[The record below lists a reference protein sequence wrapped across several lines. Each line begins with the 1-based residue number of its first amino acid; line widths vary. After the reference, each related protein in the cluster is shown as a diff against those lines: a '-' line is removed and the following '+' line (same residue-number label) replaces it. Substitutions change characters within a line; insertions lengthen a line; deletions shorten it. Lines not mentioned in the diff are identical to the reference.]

1 MSLHDRRRFLGLLAG
16 GIAAGASIP
25 RPETG
30 ISPRARLD
38 RLARAGQND
47 DEAFWQLVKRDFP
60 ATPGLA
66 MMNAANLCPS
76 PFVVIDTV
84 TQLTRDVD
92 ADVSFHNR
100 RKFGPL
106 RNQTRQGLAAHLG
119 ADPSEIA
126 ITRNTSES
134 NNTVVNG
141 LTLGRGD
148 EVVLWDQNHPTNN
161 ISWDVRAE
169 RMGFSVKRVAT
180 PADPKSADQLAAA
193 FVEALTPR
201 TKILSFSHVSNVSGI
216 HLPAQHLCRIARERG
231 IMTLVDGAQT
241 FGAIRVNLHDMGCDF
256 YSGSAHKWFVGPK
269 EAGVLYV
276 REDRIA
282 DLWANDVG
290 VGWRAA
296 IRSGAGARK
305 FENLGQRDDACVA
318 ATGTAAQFHATI
330 GIDRIDKRVRTLAS
344 ALITQLQDRIPGV
357 TFTTPLDPDLRAG
370 VIVFGIPGV
379 DPGELYDRLYTEFH
393 IAGARRATG
402 VRLCPHLYNT
412 MDEIDRAVAGAATIA
427 GV

>member
-1 MSLHDRRRFLGLLAG
+1 MSSPDRRRFLGLLAG
-16 GIAAGASIP
+16 GLAAGATIP
-25 RPETG
+25 HRAAEL
-30 ISPRARLD
+30 SPRARLD
-38 RLARAGQND
+38 RLSRASQDD
-47 DEAFWQLVKRDFP
+47 DEAYWRIVKREFP
-60 ATPGLA
+60 AKPGLA

-92 ADVSFHNR
+92 ADVSFQNR
-100 RKFGPL
+100 SKFGPL
-106 RNQTRQGLAAHLG
+106 KDQSRQGLAAHLG

-141 LTLGRGD
+141 LPLGRGD

-161 ISWDVRAE
+161 VSWDVRAE
-169 RMGFSVKRVAT
+169 RMGYSVNRVTT
-180 PADPKSADQLAAA
+180 PTVPQSANELAAV
-193 FVEALTPR
+193 FVDALTPR
-201 TKILSFSHVSNVSGI
+201 TKVLSFSHVSNVSGI
-216 HLPAQHLCRIARERG
+216 RLPARQLCRIARERG
-231 IMTLVDGAQT
+231 ILTLVDGAQT
-241 FGAIRVNLHDMGCDF
+241 FGALHVNLHDMGCDF
-256 YSGSAHKWFVGPK
+256 YTGSAHKWFVGPK

-290 VGWRAA
+290 VGWQGA
-296 IRSGAGARK
+296 IRNGAQK

-318 ATGTAAQFHATI
+318 AIGTAAEFHATI
-330 GIDRIDKRVRTLAS
+330 GIDRIDKRVKTLAT
-344 ALITQLQDRIPGV
+344 ALIEQLQDRIPGV

-370 VIVFGIPGV
+370 VVIFAVPGV
-379 DPGELYDRLYTEFH
+379 DHGELYGRLYTDFH

-412 MDEIDRAVAGAATIA
+412 MEEIDRAVAGAAAIG